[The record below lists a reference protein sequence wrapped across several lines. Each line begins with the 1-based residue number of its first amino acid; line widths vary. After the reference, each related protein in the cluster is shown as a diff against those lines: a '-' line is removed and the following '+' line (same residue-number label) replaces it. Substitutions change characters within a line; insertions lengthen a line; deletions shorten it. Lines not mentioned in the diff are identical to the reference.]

1 MSPQDKL
8 NTQHHGNRSVEL
20 LRQVKVH
27 LQQSNNPTLAEQ
39 IDMVRILEFVINN
52 EVKSC
57 G

>member
-1 MSPQDKL
+1 MSPQDIL

-20 LRQVKVH
+20 LRQVRVH
-27 LQQSNNPTLAEQ
+27 LQQSGNSALADQ
-39 IDMVRILEFVINN
+39 LDAVRILEFVIDN